1 MLKAIVLEGP
11 RGTGKSTV
19 TRLLR
24 ETIDGATLIN
34 MTGFKTDGAEG
45 LAKITDYYT
54 ALFDYLKTL
63 SDSPYTFV
71 VIFDRTFFSE
81 MVYAPIYKS
90 YDFTPIYNRLLKLL
104 FNCTD
109 SLHLFFLKVSDTNVL
124 SSNLNRDKV
133 LLFDQVEESITQ
145 SMKQQQYYE
154 TLFESIEE
162 HFVGKERCYKVID
175 TSYLSPIQVKEVI
188 MEALTCPNA
197 EEERLM

>member
-24 ETIDGATLIN
+24 DTIDGATLIN
-34 MTGFKTDGAEG
+34 MTGFKSDDMVG
-45 LAKITDYYT
+45 LAKITDYYK
-54 ALFDYLKTL
+54 ALFEYLQSL
-63 SDSPYTFV
+63 SNSPYSYT

-90 YDFTPIYNRLLKLL
+90 YDFKPIYDRLLKML
-104 FNCTD
+104 FSCTD
-109 SLHLFFLKVSDTNVL
+109 SLHLFFLKVNDTDVL
-124 SSNLNRDKV
+124 CSRLKRDKV

-154 TLFESIEE
+154 ALFEGIEKN
-162 HFVGKERCYKVID
+162 FVGKKGCYKVID
-175 TSYLSPIQVKEVI
+175 TSYLPPERVKEVI
-188 MEALTCPNA
+188 MEAL
-197 EEERLM
+197 